1 MIVDRHLYHPLPG
14 RSVLKQRQLAC
25 DVRERIGLPR
35 GRILTKVRGADG
47 LAEVIWEWDYPDA
60 AAYDRE
66 MDTQNA
72 SDELMAVRRHMRTLI
87 ERMDPVLL
95 EVAEPREYGRSSS
108 DQPVA

>member
-1 MIVDRHLYHPLPG
+1 MIVARHLYHPLPG
-14 RSVLKQRQLAC
+14 KSAEVLKQRQLAC

-35 GRILTKVRGADG
+35 GRILTRVRGADG

-66 MDTQNA
+66 MEAQNA
-72 SDELMAVRRHMRTLI
+72 SDEFMAVRRHMRMLI

-95 EVAEPREYGRSSS
+95 QVAESP
-108 DQPVA
+108 A